1 MEQPRREAPFKVLR
15 YVYLAVK
22 GILTSIEFAGTNVKE
37 IKNN

>member
-1 MEQPRREAPFKVLR
+1 VLR

-22 GILTSIEFAGTNVKE
+22 GIRKILTSMEFAGTNVKE